1 MKCTVD
7 SLLTDSSIRWT
18 PRVGPCLSLLTL
30 YLTLCKTDTSVKQTP
45 RVGPC
50 LSLLTLNY
58 LTLYKMDTSLRW
70 AVSACWS
77 QSWFWRELSINAEF
91 KVMISCSS
99 CQLVQCM
106 CVNVYASWKHM
117 VILLT
122 KAKLFQTFFLY
133 TLSLFFQD
141 FDKLT
146 WHA

>member
-7 SLLTDSSIRWT
+7 SLLTDSSIRRT
-18 PRVGPCLSLLTL
+18 P
-30 YLTLCKTDTSVKQTP
+30 LCNRHLELAPV
-45 RVGPC
+45 
-50 LSLLTLNY
+50 LISLLTLNY
-58 LTLYKMDTSLRW
+58 LTLYKTDTSLRW

-77 QSWFWRELSINAEF
+77 QSWFWRELSINAGF
-91 KVMISCSS
+91 KVMMSCSS
-99 CQLVQCM
+99 CPLVQCM
-106 CVNVYASWKHM
+106 CVHVYASWKHM

-146 WHA
+146 WHAWLIFCKFRNFTKCNKY